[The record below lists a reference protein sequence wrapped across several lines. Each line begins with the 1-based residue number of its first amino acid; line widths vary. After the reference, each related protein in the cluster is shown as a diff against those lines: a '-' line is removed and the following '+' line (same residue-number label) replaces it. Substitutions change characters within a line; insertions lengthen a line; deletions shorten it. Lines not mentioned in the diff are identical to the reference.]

1 MSQNKNSTRFNI
13 ERDPS
18 DPKPHLN
25 SGYEDIPSTDFT
37 IPPCGI
43 TDADEGMFNLFNRE
57 IPFTIAKVRT
67 SNGAVDVKKPS
78 VIFATGERFATAKQL
93 KPLKDKDGRIILPAI
108 SIRRRGIEQ
117 TTEDINGRGINQQ
130 TGTLTISKKLA
141 DKDRDFQNYLNKFAL
156 ENMNLPE
163 TSRETGIDQYEEDVI
178 QGGLLQPKLKSTA
191 NIYEIYTI
199 PQPQFFTATYEI
211 VFWTSFTE
219 HMTYMIET
227 FMSSYLPQDK
237 MFRINTEKGYWFLA
251 YVEDQMAS
259 GDNFDDFKD
268 NRRVLRYTINMKVKG
283 YILATNAPGQ
293 PVPVRKWVSAPD
305 IVFDFHN
312 MENDVHKSENLERE
326 PVALGVEDKFILS
339 DIQENPKTKQKD
351 TTDRKYL
358 VKKEFVDKRTGKT
371 FFRYV
376 PVLQR
381 FNLKGESI
389 FYTNDFELIQQIVL
403 KNK

>member
-1 MSQNKNSTRFNI
+1 MAENKNSTRFNI
-13 ERDPS
+13 ERDPT
-18 DPKPHLN
+18 DPKPHLD
-25 SGYEDIPSTDFT
+25 SGYEQNPADDFT

-43 TDADEGMFNLFNRE
+43 GDADAGIFNLFNRE
-57 IPFTIAKVRT
+57 IPFTVSKVKT

-93 KPLKDKDGRIILPAI
+93 KPLKDKDGVLVLPAI

-117 TTEDINGRGINQQ
+117 SADDINGRGMNQQ
-130 TGTLTISKKLA
+130 TGTITIKKKLSEE
-141 DKDRDFQNYLNKFAL
+141 DRDFQNYLNKVNF
-156 ENMNLPE
+156 ENMSLPE
-163 TSRETGIDQYEEDVI
+163 SGRVEGQNQYDEDIV
-178 QGGLLQPKLKSTA
+178 QGGLLTPKLGNTS
-191 NIYEIYTI
+191 NIYEIYSI
-199 PQPQFFTATYEI
+199 PQPQFFTATYEV

-219 HMTYMIET
+219 HMNYMIET

-237 MFRINTEKGYWFLA
+237 MFRINTNKGYWFMA
-251 YVEDQMAS
+251 YVDDQMAS

-268 NRRVLRYTINMKVKG
+268 SRRVLRYTISMKVKG

-293 PVPVRKWVSAPD
+293 PVPVRKWISAPD
-305 IVFDFHN
+305 IVFDFYD
-312 MENDVHKSENLERE
+312 MPNDVHKKENLEKPPINLGLDDQYTLTDLE
-326 PVALGVEDKFILS
+326 EDPVTA
-339 DIQENPKTKQKD
+339 QKD

-358 VKKEFVDKRTGKT
+358 VKKEFVDRRTGRK

-381 FNLKGESI
+381 FNVKGESV
-389 FYTNDFELIQQIVL
+389 FYTNDFELLQQIVL